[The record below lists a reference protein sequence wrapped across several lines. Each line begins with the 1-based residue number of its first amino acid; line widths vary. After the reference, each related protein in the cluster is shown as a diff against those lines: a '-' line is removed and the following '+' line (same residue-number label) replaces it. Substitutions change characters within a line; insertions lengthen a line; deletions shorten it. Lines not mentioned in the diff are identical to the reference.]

1 MTSID
6 TRPRPDPRLNAW
18 RADLAAESLRG
29 LVSAPRY
36 AAGEVRRVTQSVL
49 PLRSAPRDDTGLDN
63 QVLFGERVR
72 VYDADASWAWCQI
85 ERDGYVG
92 YVPVQGLAAAG
103 AAPTHRVRALGASVY
118 AAADIKSQTLIHLP
132 FNALVAVEASD
143 GRFVR
148 LADGGWAVA
157 RQLAEIG
164 RYESDFVDVA
174 ERFIAAPY
182 LWGGRTAQGLDCS
195 ALVQLSMDAAGLA
208 CPRDS
213 DLQQK
218 SIGTEVLVPADLE
231 GLQRGDLVFWRGHV
245 GIMTDGVML
254 LHANAHHMA
263 VVCEPLHQAAGR
275 IAGTGSTIASVR
287 RPAALAAHSPRR

>member
-1 MTSID
+1 VTSLD
-6 TRPRPDPRLNAW
+6 AKPRPDPRLNAW

-29 LVSAPRY
+29 VVSAPRY
-36 AAGEVRRVTQSVL
+36 AAGEARRVTRSVL
-49 PLRSAPRDDTGLDN
+49 PLRSAPRNDTGLDN

-72 VYDADASWAWCQI
+72 VYDADATWAWCQL

-92 YVPVQGLAAAG
+92 YVPAQGLAEIAA
-103 AAPTHRVRALGASVY
+103 ASTHRVRALGACVY
-118 AAADIKSQTLIHLP
+118 AEADIKSQALIHVP
-132 FNALVAVEASD
+132 MNSFIAVEKSED
-143 GRFVR
+143 RFLK
-148 LADGGWAVA
+148 LADGGWMVA
-157 RQLAEIG
+157 RQLAEIN
-164 RYESDFVDVA
+164 RYAPDFVEVA

-195 ALVQLSMDAAGLA
+195 ALVQLSMEAAGLA

-218 SIGTEVLVPADLE
+218 MVGTEVLVPTDLE

-263 VVCEPLHQAAGR
+263 VVAEPLHQAAGR

-287 RPAALAAHSPRR
+287 RPAALSASSARQ